1 MGVPSYFAYI
11 IKNHAKIIQKI
22 ISNRYHRLYMD
33 CNSILYD
40 SFYEIKN
47 MEQMQENEIYDII
60 LAKTVEKIEKYIYQ
74 IQPLETVFI
83 AFDGVA
89 PFAKMEQQKN
99 RRYKGRIGL
108 AENNDADADS
118 KEKEKEKCTTEKV
131 SGSFPFPLEKEKEME
146 KVTTSIFTPG
156 TKFMQLLSDHMS
168 KTFLNQEAKYNLK
181 EILLATPREAGEGEH
196 KLYVH
201 LREYPAKEQKVAV
214 YGLDADL
221 IMLSIFHLSYVENL
235 YVFREAP
242 EFMKSALQIDSKVKP
257 NEKEL
262 WCLDIAKLGRSIAN
276 EMACACPD
284 NHRMYDYVFLCFF
297 LGNDF
302 LPHFP
307 ALNIRTQGITRLLDT
322 YRMILGNK
330 PNTFLISN
338 TMPYTIQWDNLSKF
352 VFSLAKNEHVFIKQE
367 YALRKKGDYLSDKYE
382 RMCSSPHYG
391 KNLSLEDKEKEK
403 DDMIQSVPM
412 VFRQEENYICPSEI
426 GWESRYYDRM
436 FSPFFSESVSTN
448 FLAKKREISTN
459 YLEGLEWV
467 LKYYVQG
474 CPDWKWKYHYTY
486 PPLLIDLA
494 PMIPKKHTFF
504 PEKKEQE
511 TRHID
516 PLIQLACVLPK
527 DQLHLLPEKYRR
539 FLLEKHPEWYPS
551 ISNIRIQWSFCR
563 YLWESHLLLPE
574 ISIETLEREF
584 PHV

>member
-11 IKNHAKIIQKI
+11 IKNHPQIIQKI
-22 ISNRYHRLYMD
+22 LSNQYHRLYMD

-40 SFYEIKN
+40 AFHGIKN
-47 MEQMQENEIYDII
+47 IEDLQENEIYDIL

-74 IQPLETVFI
+74 IRPLETVFI

-89 PFAKMEQQKN
+89 PFAKMEQQRN

-108 AENNDADADS
+108 SLIE
-118 KEKEKEKCTTEKV
+118 
-131 SGSFPFPLEKEKEME
+131 GI
-146 KVTTSIFTPG
+146 TTSIFTPG

-168 KTFLNQEAKYNLK
+168 NAFLNQEKKYNLK

-201 LREYPAKEQKVAV
+201 LRENPVKDKKVAI

-221 IMLSIFHLSYVENL
+221 IMLSLFHLPHADNI

-242 EFMKSALQIDSKVKP
+242 EFMKSSLQIDPNIKP

-276 EMACACPD
+276 EMACSYPD

-322 YRMILGNK
+322 YRLIVGSK
-330 PNTFLISN
+330 PNCFLISRES
-338 TMPYTIQWDNLSKF
+338 PYTIQWDILSKF
-352 VFSLAKNEHVFIKQE
+352 IFSLAKNEKVFIQQE
-367 YALRKKGDYLSDKYE
+367 YALRKKWDYLQDKYD
-382 RMCSSPHYG
+382 RICSKGLGSGG
-391 KNLSLEDKEKEK
+391 KPLSLEEQEKERN
-403 DDMIQSVPM
+403 DMIQSVP
-412 VFRQEENYICPSEI
+412 VIFRQEEAYICPSEI
-426 GWESRYYDRM
+426 GWESRYYDRL
-436 FSPFFSESVSTN
+436 FIRPKSAEGAPITTTQ
-448 FLAKKREISTN
+448 KREICTN

-474 CPDWKWKYHYTY
+474 CPDWRWKYHYTY

-494 PMIPKKHTFF
+494 PMIPQKKHVFF
-504 PEKKEQE
+504 LEDQKERKP
-511 TRHID
+511 TS
-516 PLIQLACVLPK
+516 PMVQLACVLPK
-527 DQLHLLPEKYRR
+527 DQLHLLPEKYRC
-539 FLLEKHPEWYPS
+539 FLLEKHHEWYPA
-551 ISNIRIQWSFCR
+551 ISNLSIQWSFCR

-574 ISIETLEREF
+574 ISIELLEMEF
-584 PHV
+584 YSL

>member
-11 IKNHAKIIQKI
+11 IKNHPQIIQKI
-22 ISNRYHRLYMD
+22 IANRYHRLYMD

-47 MEQMQENEIYDII
+47 MEEMQENEIYDIL
-60 LAKTVEKIEKYIYQ
+60 LAKTVEKIEKYIGQ
-74 IQPLETVFI
+74 IRPIETVFI

-108 AENNDADADS
+108 AENTDS
-118 KEKEKEKCTTEKV
+118 SDSSEETKKC
-131 SGSFPFPLEKEKEME
+131 
-146 KVTTSIFTPG
+146 TTSIFTPG

-168 KTFLNQEAKYNLK
+168 KTFLKQEDKYHLK

-201 LREYPAKEQKVAV
+201 LREHPAKEQKIAV

-221 IMLSIFHLSYVENL
+221 IMLSLFHLSYVENL

-242 EFMKSALQIDSKVKP
+242 EFMKSSLQIDSKIKP

-322 YRMILGNK
+322 YRATIGSK

-338 TMPYTIQWDNLSKF
+338 TMPPTIQWDNLSKF

-367 YALRKKGDYLSDKYE
+367 YALRKKWDYMSEKYE

-391 KNLSLEDKEKEK
+391 KNLSLEDKEKEQQ
-403 DDMIQSVPM
+403 DMTQSVPV
-412 VFRQEENYICPSEI
+412 VFRQEENYICPSEN

-436 FSPFFSESVSTN
+436 FSPFFSESISIH
-448 FLAKKREISTN
+448 FLAKKREICTN

-486 PPLLIDLA
+486 PPLLVDLY
-494 PMIPKKHTFF
+494 PMIPKKHVYFP
-504 PEKKEQE
+504 PEKQTKIK
-511 TRHID
+511 HID

-551 ISNIRIQWSFCR
+551 ISTIRIQWSFCR

-584 PHV
+584 RSV

>member
-1 MGVPSYFAYI
+1 
-11 IKNHAKIIQKI
+11 
-22 ISNRYHRLYMD
+22 MD

-47 MEQMQENEIYDII
+47 MEDLQENEIYDLI
-60 LAKTVEKIEKYIYQ
+60 LAKTVEKIEKYIGQ
-74 IQPLETVFI
+74 IRPLETVFI

-108 AENNDADADS
+108 VTESESDL
-118 KEKEKEKCTTEKV
+118 EKERGKVTTEKV
-131 SGSFPFPLEKEKEME
+131 SGSFPLSEERG

-156 TKFMQLLSDHMS
+156 TKFMQQLSDHMS
-168 KTFLNQEAKYNLK
+168 KTFLKQEEKYHLQ

-201 LREYPAKEQKVAV
+201 LREHPAKDHKIAV

-221 IMLSIFHLSYVENL
+221 IMLSLFHLSYVENL

-242 EFMKSALQIDSKVKP
+242 EFMKSALPIDSKVKP

-276 EMACACPD
+276 EMACAFPD

-322 YRMILGNK
+322 YRATIGNK
-330 PNTFLISN
+330 QNTFLISK
-338 TMPYTIQWDNLSKF
+338 TTPPIIQWSNLSKLI
-352 VFSLAKNEHVFIKQE
+352 FSLAKNEKVFILQE
-367 YALRKKGDYLSDKYE
+367 YALRKKGDYISEKYE
-382 RMCSSPHYG
+382 RMITSPQKG
-391 KNLSLEDKEKEK
+391 GLSLRLEQAKEQE
-403 DDMIQSVPM
+403 DMIQSIPVIY
-412 VFRQEENYICPSEI
+412 RQEETYICPSEP
-426 GWESRYYDRM
+426 GWESRYYDR
-436 FSPFFSESVSTN
+436 FFSCHSKEKIKT
-448 FLAKKREISTN
+448 REICDN

-467 LKYYVQG
+467 LNYYIQG
-474 CPDWKWKYHYTY
+474 CPDWRWKYKYTY
-486 PPLLIDLA
+486 PPLLVDLA
-494 PMIPKKHTFF
+494 PFLSGQAQAKATAGAKVGVGVLSKKGPTN
-504 PEKKEQE
+504 
-511 TRHID
+511 
-516 PLIQLACVLPK
+516 PLTQLACVLPK
-527 DQLHLLPEKYRR
+527 DQLHLLPEKYHTY
-539 FLLEKHPEWYPS
+539 LLEKHADWYPDLPD
-551 ISNIRIQWSFCR
+551 IQIQWAFCR

-574 ISIETLEREF
+574 ISVDTLEKEF
-584 PHV
+584 AILS

>member
-11 IKNHAKIIQKI
+11 IKNHPQIIQKI
-22 ISNRYHRLYMD
+22 ITNQYHRLYMD

-47 MEQMQENEIYDII
+47 MEEMQENEIYDIL

-74 IQPLETVFI
+74 IRPIETLFI

-89 PFAKMEQQKN
+89 PFAKMDQQRN

-108 AENNDADADS
+108 VSDT
-118 KEKEKEKCTTEKV
+118 KEKC
-131 SGSFPFPLEKEKEME
+131 
-146 KVTTSIFTPG
+146 TTSIFTPG

-168 KTFLNQEAKYNLK
+168 KTFLKQEDKYHLK
-181 EILLATPREAGEGEH
+181 EIFLATPREAGEGEH

-201 LREYPAKEQKVAV
+201 LREHPAKEQKIAV

-221 IMLSIFHLSYVENL
+221 IMLSLFHLTYVENL

-322 YRMILGNK
+322 YRMILGSK

-367 YALRKKGDYLSDKYE
+367 YALRKKWDYMSEKYE

-391 KNLSLEDKEKEK
+391 KNLSPSSDLSLRLEKEKEK
-403 DDMIQSVPM
+403 DDMTQSVPV

-436 FSPFFSESVSTN
+436 FSPFFSETISTN
-448 FLAKKREISTN
+448 FLAKKRAISTN

-486 PPLLIDLA
+486 PPLLIDLY
-494 PMIPKKHTFF
+494 PMIPKKHVYF
-504 PEKKEQE
+504 PEKQEQE
-511 TRHID
+511 TRQMD

-551 ISNIRIQWSFCR
+551 ISKVQIQWSFCR

-584 PHV
+584 LCV